1 MLMLMPRS
9 RYNAKRTLDRKP
21 LLISQ
26 QLQLNAHVCCKSR
39 QKAVKITESQETAV
53 LRYKF
58 HFLLKYGSSG
68 VSSEDEEC
76 AHWSLAGV

>member
-1 MLMLMPRS
+1 MLMPRS

-26 QLQLNAHVCCKSR
+26 QLQLNAHVCRKSR
-39 QKAVKITESQETAV
+39 QKAIQITESQKTAV
-53 LRYKF
+53 LRHEF
-58 HFLLKYGSSG
+58 HLLLEYGPSG